1 MTLTVHGA
9 ADLEALRPMI
19 GSELLQRLRSRRHLC
34 AALPDGMLLL
44 KFPVQDDDRRR
55 NRAPA
60 DLHLPR
66 PGADAALY
74 RRRPLRRSD
83 AGAGSVPAAQALCRF
98 LEALTEGDCGRRSN
112 ASKAAVTDLED
123 ALLTA
128 RRVSRATGGPH
139 RGLPPFAAA
148 PQALL

>member
-44 KFPVQDDDRRR
+44 KFPVQDDAGGGTARRQICICLDRERMLLFTDDGR
-55 NRAPA
+55 C
-60 DLHLPR
+60 
-66 PGADAALY
+66 
-74 RRRPLRRSD
+74 
-83 AGAGSVPAAQALCRF
+83 AGLMREQEAFPPAQALCRF
-98 LEALTEGDCGRRSN
+98 LEALTEGDVDALERLE
-112 ASKAAVTDLED
+112 AAVTDLED

-128 RRVSRATGGPH
+128 RRVSRATGG
-139 RGLPPFAAA
+139 RIVGFRR
-148 PQALL
+148 